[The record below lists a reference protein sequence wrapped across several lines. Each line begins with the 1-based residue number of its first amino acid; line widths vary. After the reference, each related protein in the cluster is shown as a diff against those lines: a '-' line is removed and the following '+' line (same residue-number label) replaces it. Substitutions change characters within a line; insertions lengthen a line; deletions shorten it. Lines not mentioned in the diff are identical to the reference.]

1 MVIKACDESKRVV
14 EDTFKKVVKT
24 RPIETMVKF
33 VMLYIS
39 ITYGLLLGWSWFHP
53 LVGFHSSL
61 HQKIKFPYEGGVITI
76 EAESKDGCS
85 MVYSDM
91 GLPGF

>member
-24 RPIETMVKF
+24 RPIETLVKF

-39 ITYGLLLGWSWFHP
+39 ITYGLLLG
-53 LVGFHSSL
+53 
-61 HQKIKFPYEGGVITI
+61 
-76 EAESKDGCS
+76 
-85 MVYSDM
+85 
-91 GLPGF
+91 